1 MLEIKVSVELPGIP
15 EALNNLAHAL
25 MNQAV
30 GHVNLDKPAVA
41 EALEENRKVIQTPKN
56 EEAPVSPM
64 DEEAIVAMTE
74 PKPEQ
79 KPKRTKKSEAKSEAK
94 PEPKPEQ
101 KPEPEQSYTF
111 DQISRAGADL
121 CSKGRIGDL
130 TALLNTKYGIQAIT
144 QLNPDQYASVVED
157 LTALGAQF

>member
-41 EALEENRKVIQTPKN
+41 EALEENQKVIQIPK

-74 PKPEQ
+74 PKPEP
-79 KPKRTKKSEAKSEAK
+79 KPKRTKKSE
-94 PEPKPEQ
+94 PKPEA

-121 CSKGRIGDL
+121 CSKGKIGDL

-157 LTALGAQF
+157 LIALGAQF

>member
-41 EALEENRKVIQTPKN
+41 EALEENQKVIQIPK

-74 PKPEQ
+74 PKPEP
-79 KPKRTKKSEAKSEAK
+79 KPKRTKKSE
-94 PEPKPEQ
+94 PKPEA

-121 CSKGRIGDL
+121 CSKGKIGDL

>member
-41 EALEENRKVIQTPKN
+41 EALEENQKVIQMPKN

-74 PKPEQ
+74 PKPEP
-79 KPKRTKKSEAKSEAK
+79 KPKRTRKSEAK
-94 PEPKPEQ
+94 PEAKPEP

-121 CSKGRIGDL
+121 CSKGKIGDL